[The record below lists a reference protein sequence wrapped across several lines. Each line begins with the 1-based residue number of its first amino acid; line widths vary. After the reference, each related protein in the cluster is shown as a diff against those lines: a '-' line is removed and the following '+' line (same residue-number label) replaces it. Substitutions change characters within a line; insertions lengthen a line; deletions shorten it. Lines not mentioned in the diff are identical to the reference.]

1 MPAPMD
7 ASYLTTQVTT
17 IIGQL
22 HSIFD
27 EIGVPRNERESRE
40 TELFSAL
47 SETLHNQLRLVNN
60 EKNEMTEEAHNIIKT
75 IKQMEASLDD
85 EKDRG
90 YDLDTDGLRVTYPL
104 IDCLRDLKE
113 KYNVVSRLHRERFE
127 QVKKLVQALESYSS
141 HLESSFVKIRL
152 PPTSS
157 NSCPPNFDLSPSY
170 VTTLDEEFS
179 RVYDEYNRRTLLVQ
193 QIAEEIVRLWSDLG
207 IPQAQTDSLIVQH
220 YRDSPEQLGLHQ
232 ADLDRLRSRRDKL
245 LDEKKGREKR
255 LGDLKKNIESL
266 WDRLGIEE
274 PDRKV
279 FLATN
284 RGCGLR
290 TINEFE
296 DELARL
302 NELKRQN
309 LHLFVE
315 DARVRLQELWDAL
328 YFSEEEMLDFTPAFS
343 DVYSDALLSAHEAEI
358 ERLTTLKEQRAP
370 TLAAVEKY
378 KSLIADRDALAA
390 SASDASRLLL
400 KPQKGEKR
408 DPGKL
413 LREEKMRKRIAKELP
428 KVTVEL
434 KRTLQK
440 YEDEYG
446 RPFLVHGERFL
457 DEIEE
462 KEVKAP
468 PARSKTP
475 NSHQPR
481 SKTPAP
487 AQASSKPA
495 AGASRTGSTARPQS
509 VMRGPPPRSTT
520 KTPTAGMVRHQQPA
534 PALLSTASHSQSKS
548 PSKIPARLPLGN
560 LKHGSNSPERRA
572 AQHSQPAS
580 RSVQQHQPHE
590 AVPNFSQSGRTMG
603 PPRAPP
609 PKMRDLF
616 VPPEPSPPATMTTS
630 SSHAQPPQP
639 STRPT
644 STISSGSN
652 ESSRYIRPISPEDV
666 YDDRE
671 RMSYMST
678 SLLNRDRDRP
688 QQQQQQQQQSQH
700 SQPDSYIPDQ
710 PSHSM
715 STSTSI
721 RGHSHSHGPG
731 SRPHPSAPPST
742 MSATSRQTSNTSS
755 NMTNGTTASGS
766 ENWETYSDGSEMEPE
781 RDVRDTYYSKVHAAA
796 ATTTTATTNAL
807 GMSHNLNGKRPMTAG
822 GGVSGAGGA
831 DVALLSGQMGPPPAK
846 IRVHAN
852 GNQNHGHTVHLHHDA
867 HVQAYARQPDCGPRR
882 PHQSQSHAY
891 QQYERFREMSDEN
904 VDTTAAATA
913 GGIAASGVRIEGS
926 DAAWSTELE
935 ETY

>member
-7 ASYLTTQVTT
+7 TSYLTTQVTT

-40 TELFSAL
+40 TELFAAL
-47 SETLHNQLRLVNN
+47 SDTLHSQLRLVNS
-60 EKNEMTEEAHNIIKT
+60 EKNQMTEEAQNIIKT

-90 YDLDTDGLRVTYPL
+90 YHLDTNGLRVTHPL

-127 QVKKLVQALESYSS
+127 QVKKLVEALESYSS

-152 PPTSS
+152 PPTAS
-157 NSCPPNFDLSPSY
+157 NTCPPNFDLSPSY
-170 VTTLDEEFS
+170 VTKLDEEFT
-179 RVYDEYNRRTLLVQ
+179 RVYDEYNKRVAMVQ
-193 QIAEEIVRLWSDLG
+193 QTAEEIVRLWSELG
-207 IPQAQTDSLIVQH
+207 IPQAQTDSMIVQH

-245 LDEKKGREKR
+245 LEEKKGREKR
-255 LGDLKKNIESL
+255 LSEVKKSIEAL

-274 PDRKV
+274 PDRKA
-279 FLATN
+279 FLAAN

-315 DARVRLQELWDAL
+315 DARVRLQELWDSL

-358 ERLTTLKEQRAP
+358 ERLTTLREQRAP

-378 KSLIADRDALAA
+378 RSLIADREALAA
-390 SASDASRLLL
+390 SANDASRLML

-428 KVTVEL
+428 KVTAEL
-434 KRTLQK
+434 TKVLQK

-457 DEIEE
+457 DELEE
-462 KEVKAP
+462 AEVKAP
-468 PARSKTP
+468 PPRSKTP
-475 NSHQPR
+475 NGLRP
-481 SKTPAP
+481 KTPAP
-487 AQASSKPA
+487 PQTSKP
-495 AGASRTGSTARPQS
+495 SSSTAKS
-509 VMRGPPPRSTT
+509 GPPAQPGSVVKGPAPRSTA
-520 KTPTAGMVRHQQPA
+520 KTPTGNRPGTVRQQAAPA
-534 PALLSTASHSQSKS
+534 PAAALSSQVKS
-548 PSKIPARLPLGN
+548 PSKIPARVPLGN
-560 LKHGSNSPERRA
+560 LKNGNNSPERRA
-572 AQHSQPAS
+572 IPQPSSRNVPEPQQNYSQNA
-580 RSVQQHQPHE
+580 
-590 AVPNFSQSGRTMG
+590 RTMG

-609 PKMRDLF
+609 PKMRDLM
-616 VPPEPSPPATMTTS
+616 VPSSEPTVNSQPLPSSTCPE
-630 SSHAQPPQP
+630 
-639 STRPT
+639 STL
-644 STISSGSN
+644 SAGSN
-652 ESSRYIRPISPEDV
+652 ESSRYVRPMSPEDV

-671 RMSYMST
+671 RMSYMSA
-678 SLLNRDRDRP
+678 SLLNRDR
-688 QQQQQQQQQSQH
+688 QQQHYQQSQRQQNDTCYH
-700 SQPDSYIPDQ
+700 SHVHQYQ
-710 PSHSM
+710 PSHSSSASM
-715 STSTSI
+715 
-721 RGHSHSHGPG
+721 RSHSTRHN
-731 SRPHPSAPPST
+731 PSAPPST
-742 MSATSRQTSNTSS
+742 LPGSRQTSNTSS
-755 NMTNGTTASGS
+755 NMTTGTTASSS
-766 ENWETYSDGSEMEPE
+766 ENWETYSDASVMEPE
-781 RDVRDTYYSKVHAAA
+781 RDVRDPYYSKVHTHAV
-796 ATTTTATTNAL
+796 TTNAL
-807 GMSHNLNGKRPMTAG
+807 GTSHNLNGKRPMTAAGPG
-822 GGVSGAGGA
+822 GGAST
-831 DVALLSGQMGPPPAK
+831 GQMAPPPAK
-846 IRVHAN
+846 VRLQ
-852 GNQNHGHTVHLHHDA
+852 NQHHGYQT
-867 HVQAYARQPDCGPRR
+867 
-882 PHQSQSHAY
+882 SHY
-891 QQYERFREMSDEN
+891 GQYREISDEN
-904 VDTTAAATA
+904 IEGD
-913 GGIAASGVRIEGS
+913 GVRVEGS

>member
-1 MPAPMD
+1 
-7 ASYLTTQVTT
+7 
-17 IIGQL
+17 
-22 HSIFD
+22 
-27 EIGVPRNERESRE
+27 
-40 TELFSAL
+40 
-47 SETLHNQLRLVNN
+47 
-60 EKNEMTEEAHNIIKT
+60 
-75 IKQMEASLDD
+75 MEASLDD

-90 YDLDTDGLRVTYPL
+90 YDLDTTGLRVTYPL

-157 NSCPPNFDLSPSY
+157 TTCPPNFDLSPSY
-170 VTTLDEEFS
+170 VATLDEEFS
-179 RVYDEYNRRTLLVQ
+179 RVYDEYNRRVVVVQ
-193 QIAEEIVRLWSDLG
+193 QTAEEIVRLWSELG
-207 IPQAQTDSLIVQH
+207 IPQAQTDSMIVQN

-232 ADLDRLRSRRDKL
+232 ADMDRLRSRRDKL
-245 LDEKKGREKR
+245 LDEKKSREKR
-255 LGDLKKNIESL
+255 LADLKKNIETL

-274 PDRKV
+274 ADRKA
-279 FLATN
+279 FLAAN

-378 KSLIADRDALAA
+378 RSLIADRDALAA

-428 KVTVEL
+428 KVTAEL
-434 KRTLQK
+434 KKVLQK

-457 DEIEE
+457 DELEE
-462 KEVKAP
+462 AEVKAP

-475 NSHQPR
+475 NGLPPR
-481 SKTPAP
+481 SKTPAQSAKP
-487 AQASSKPA
+487 AVSASKPA
-495 AGASRTGSTARPQS
+495 SSARPQS
-509 VMRGPPPRSTT
+509 VMRGAPPRSTT
-520 KTPTAGMVRHQQPA
+520 KTPTATAGTSRQQHA
-534 PALLSTASHSQSKS
+534 ASVSTSAASHHPQAKS
-548 PSKIPARLPLGN
+548 PSKIPARVPLGN
-560 LKHGSNSPERRA
+560 LKHGSNSPERRP
-572 AQHSQPAS
+572 AQHQAS
-580 RSVQQHQPHE
+580 SSRNNIPQEPVQQ
-590 AVPNFSQSGRTMG
+590 NFSQSVRTMG

-616 VPPEPSPPATMTTS
+616 VPPEANQGTGATMTAGS
-630 SSHAQPPQP
+630 SSSQSHPPAPP
-639 STRPT
+639 SSARPT

-652 ESSRYIRPISPEDV
+652 ESGRYVRPISPEDV

-671 RMSYMST
+671 RMSYMSA
-678 SLLNRDRDRP
+678 SLINRDRQQQI
-688 QQQQQQQQQSQH
+688 QQQQYHQPYSYFSHPPSQ
-700 SQPDSYIPDQ
+700 
-710 PSHSM
+710 
-715 STSTSI
+715 TSGSI
-721 RGHSHSHGPG
+721 RNGFDRSTNTRP
-731 SRPHPSAPPST
+731 PHPSAPPSAA
-742 MSATSRQTSNTSS
+742 MSVASRQTSNTSS
-755 NMTNGTTASGS
+755 NLTTGTTASGS

-781 RDVRDTYYSKVHAAA
+781 RDVRDTYYSKMQASAGVGG
-796 ATTTTATTNAL
+796 TTTNAL
-807 GMSHNLNGKRPMTAG
+807 GMGTGLNGNLKRPMTAG
-822 GGVSGAGGA
+822 KGGPGNNELLGLSTAGHGGHTHGH
-831 DVALLSGQMGPPPAK
+831 GQMGPPPAK
-846 IRVHAN
+846 IRVNAHSHSQSQHHAEDN
-852 GNQNHGHTVHLHHDA
+852 ERHQHHLHHHHHHPPLHQHQPQKQLHAAAAAAAAAA
-867 HVQAYARQPDCGPRR
+867 HYHGP
-882 PHQSQSHAY
+882 PSQY
-891 QQYERFREMSDEN
+891 DRYREMSDEN
-904 VDTTAAATA
+904 VDTSVGVGA
-913 GGIAASGVRIEGS
+913 GTGVRVEGS